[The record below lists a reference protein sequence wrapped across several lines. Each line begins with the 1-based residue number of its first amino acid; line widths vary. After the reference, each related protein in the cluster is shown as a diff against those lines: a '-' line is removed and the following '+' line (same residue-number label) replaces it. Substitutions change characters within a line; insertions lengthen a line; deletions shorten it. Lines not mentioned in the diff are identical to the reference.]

1 MLPCRLRPVSQQ
13 LTPAD
18 YGQVLA
24 ELKGRVRRARAR
36 ARRQVNTEL
45 IELYHS
51 IGGLLS
57 TRQAAGG
64 WGSGVL
70 NRLADDLRAEFPEMK
85 GFSRSNLKYM
95 RAFAQAW
102 PANPAIGQQA
112 VGQLPWGHVTVL
124 LDKLDDREVRDW
136 YAEHAATH
144 GWSRNVLL
152 NQIMNDTRGRIGAAP
167 SNFDGRLAPVDS
179 DLAGQLA
186 KDPYVFDFLGLTGE
200 VAERDLEQALLDRIV
215 DTLRELGAG
224 FAFVGRQ
231 VHLDVDGDDFYIDLL
246 FFHVEQLRYVV
257 IELKT
262 GTFEPGYAGQLGFYV
277 AVVDDT
283 MRRDFHRPTVGI
295 LICGGRNDHTVRYAL
310 GHTES
315 ALAVST
321 YTYDSLPEAERRA
334 LPTAEQITAALDW
347 TGDEVGE
354 TVTEG

>member
-1 MLPCRLRPVSQQ
+1 MSQQ

-24 ELKGRVRRARAR
+24 EVTGRVRQKRAR
-36 ARRQVNTEL
+36 ARRQVNIEL

-102 PANPAIGQQA
+102 PASPAIGQQA

-136 YAEHAATH
+136 YADQAVTH
-144 GWSRNVLL
+144 GWSRNVLQ
-152 NQIMNDTRGRIGAAP
+152 NQIMNGVRGRIGAAP
-167 SNFDGRLAPVDS
+167 SNFSGRLTPVDS

-186 KDPYVFDFLGLTGE
+186 KDPYVFDFLGLTGK

-215 DTLRELGAG
+215 DTLREL
-224 FAFVGRQ
+224 
-231 VHLDVDGDDFYIDLL
+231 
-246 FFHVEQLRYVV
+246 
-257 IELKT
+257 
-262 GTFEPGYAGQLGFYV
+262 
-277 AVVDDT
+277 

-347 TGDEVGE
+347 TGGEVDE
-354 TVTEG
+354 TVREG